1 MFSLREP
8 TPRPP
13 VHDAH
18 IQNPR
23 SREAVDVKALENE
36 LRMRISGE
44 VRFDDG
50 ARGLYAY
57 DASNYT
63 QSPIGVVIPRSAE
76 DVVRT
81 VETCRRYRAPILSRG
96 GGTSLSGSTVN
107 IAVVVDMSKYFNRI
121 LEVNPR
127 ERWARVQPVVV
138 LDDLRDAADEEG
150 LTFGPDPSTH
160 DRCVL

>member
-36 LRMRISGE
+36 LRKRISGE

-63 QSPIGVVIPRSAE
+63 QPPIGVVIPKSADDIE
-76 DVVRT
+76 YA
-81 VETCRRYRAPILSRG
+81 VETCRKPRAPVLSRG

-107 IAVVVDMSKYFNRI
+107 IAVVIDMSKYFNRV
-121 LEVNPR
+121 LEINR
-127 ERWARVQPVVV
+127 GE
-138 LDDLRDAADEEG
+138 
-150 LTFGPDPSTH
+150 
-160 DRCVL
+160 